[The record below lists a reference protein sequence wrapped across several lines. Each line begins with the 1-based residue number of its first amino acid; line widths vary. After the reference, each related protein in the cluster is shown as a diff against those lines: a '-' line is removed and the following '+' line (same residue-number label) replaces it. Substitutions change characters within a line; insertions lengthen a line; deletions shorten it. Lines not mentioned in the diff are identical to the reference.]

1 MITNAISSGALC
13 ARRHAALSASACV
26 PRWIQTLS
34 LATIVLLGT
43 GATAATRAT
52 GQNQARYQAERAACM
67 NASAQQD
74 RANCLR
80 DAAAAY
86 QEIKAGRLNQVDKQA
101 LGRNRSIRCDPLPAA
116 DRQDCQRR
124 MQGEGSVS
132 GSVEGGG
139 LYREL
144 VSPVIA
150 APAN

>member
-1 MITNAISSGALC
+1 MMTTTNSLPALRE
-13 ARRHAALSASACV
+13 RRHTALSASAGL
-26 PRWIQTLS
+26 PRWIQTLGLAS
-34 LATIVLLGT
+34 LVLLGT
-43 GATAATRAT
+43 GATAATRST
-52 GQNQARYQAERAACM
+52 GADQARYQAERAACM

-86 QEIKAGRLNQVDKQA
+86 QEIRNGRMNQADGKA
-101 LGRNRSIRCDPLPAA
+101 LGSNRSLRCDPLPAA
-116 DRQDCQRR
+116 DRQDCLRR

-144 VSPVIA
+144 VSPVTT